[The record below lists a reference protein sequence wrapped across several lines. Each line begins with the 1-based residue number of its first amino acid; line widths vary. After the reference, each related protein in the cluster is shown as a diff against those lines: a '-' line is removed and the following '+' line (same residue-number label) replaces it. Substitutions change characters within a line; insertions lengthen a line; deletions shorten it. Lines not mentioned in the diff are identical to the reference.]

1 MNNLNA
7 LVLLVCM
14 VPHSEGLSINRIRP
28 GTLILKPKM
37 LRGGSDIR
45 TGKFVVEHR
54 PSMLLGN
61 QSKSYCLDDLYDIEG
76 VLGEGGFATVRKGIN
91 KITKKSF
98 AIKTID
104 LCKIRPEQ
112 LHLLRDEVEIM
123 KMLDHPNVIK
133 LYETFEEES
142 KLHLVLE
149 LCDGGD
155 LFDFMMK
162 TSVAS
167 GQKTW
172 TDGSVRI
179 LNTL

>member
-1 MNNLNA
+1 M
-7 LVLLVCM
+7 
-14 VPHSEGLSINRIRP
+14 PQS
-28 GTLILKPKM
+28 
-37 LRGGSDIR
+37 
-45 TGKFVVEHR
+45 
-54 PSMLLGN
+54 N
-61 QSKSYCLDDLYDIEG
+61 QSKIYTLDDLYDVHG
-76 VLGEGGFATVRKGIN
+76 VLGSGGFATVRKAVN
-91 KITKKSF
+91 RITKNSF

-112 LHLLRDEVEIM
+112 LHLLRDEIEIM

-149 LCDGGD
+149 LCEGGD

-162 TSVAS
+162 TSVES

-172 TDGSVRI
+172 TDGLVKIKLKHSIARVQ
-179 LNTL
+179 NM

>member
-1 MNNLNA
+1 M
-7 LVLLVCM
+7 
-14 VPHSEGLSINRIRP
+14 S
-28 GTLILKPKM
+28 
-37 LRGGSDIR
+37 
-45 TGKFVVEHR
+45 
-54 PSMLLGN
+54 N
-61 QSKSYCLDDLYDIEG
+61 QSKICTLDDVYKLDG
-76 VLGEGGFATVRKGIN
+76 ALGEGGFATVRKAVHR
-91 KITKKSF
+91 ITKKSF

-104 LCKIRPEQ
+104 LCIIGSEQ

-133 LYETFEEES
+133 LYETFEEDS

-162 TSVAS
+162 TSVES

-172 TDGSVRI
+172 TDGLVSK
-179 LNTL
+179 T